1 MKEIVIDILFVGLLV
16 IPVALYSSAN
26 LANRVVTY
34 CEKSIVKS
42 KKQLLT
48 LPVSVYLIY
57 ELSSKENWA
66 AQAGL
71 VVAFFLFFIMYAAAI
86 SLLIHRVDARNTAPK
101 FHK

>member
-34 CEKSIVKS
+34 CDKSIVKS

-66 AQAGL
+66 AQSGL
-71 VVAFFLFFIMYAAAI
+71 VVAFFLFFMIYAAAI
-86 SLLIHRVDARNTAPK
+86 SQLIQRAGAETKPL
-101 FHK
+101 

>member
-1 MKEIVIDILFVGLLV
+1 MKEIVIDVLFVGLLV

-34 CEKSIVKS
+34 CDKSIVKS

-71 VVAFFLFFIMYAAAI
+71 VVAFFLFFMIYAAAI
-86 SLLIHRVDARNTAPK
+86 SQLIQRAGAENKPL
-101 FHK
+101 

>member
-1 MKEIVIDILFVGLLV
+1 MIDVLFVGLLV

-48 LPVSVYLIY
+48 LLVSVYLIC

-71 VVAFFLFFIMYAAAI
+71 LVAFFLFFMIYAAAI
-86 SLLIHRVDARNTAPK
+86 SQLIQRAGAENK
-101 FHK
+101 SL

>member
-1 MKEIVIDILFVGLLV
+1 MKEIVIDVLFLGLLE

-34 CEKSIVKS
+34 CDKSIVKS

-71 VVAFFLFFIMYAAAI
+71 VVAFFLFVMIYAAAI
-86 SLLIHRVDARNTAPK
+86 SRLIQRAGAENKPL
-101 FHK
+101 